1 MKVAPLHASFML
13 ISILGI
19 LFSVLYVY
27 PSSTPWG
34 TAFLIVFLCMLV
46 ASFVSMSKTKKAC
59 C

>member
-13 ISILGI
+13 ISIFGL
-19 LFSVLYVY
+19 LFTLFYVY
-27 PSSTPWG
+27 PSSAQWG
-34 TAFLIVFLCMLV
+34 TAFMVVFLCMLV